1 MRQRYNKTQRFYA
14 LAPVGIT
21 VFLQLWLVDIQSK
34 LLLTL
39 PTIEGRSV
47 VSKAVQVINPHTCKD
62 YSHRP
67 YLLLFYILID
77 GGISEFRFLIYEDLA
92 RL

>member
-14 LAPVGIT
+14 LVPVSIT

-47 VSKAVQVINPHTCKD
+47 VSKVVQVILTHAKIIAIDLTFC
-62 YSHRP
+62 YFAS
-67 YLLLFYILID
+67 LLME
-77 GGISEFRFLIYEDLA
+77 EFLNFA
-92 RL
+92 F

>member
-47 VSKAVQVINPHTCKD
+47 VSKAVQVILTHVKIIAIDLTFC
-62 YSHRP
+62 YFTS
-67 YLLLFYILID
+67 LLME
-77 GGISEFRFLIYEDLA
+77 EFLNFA
-92 RL
+92 F